1 LLSVDPE
8 GGTTIE
14 RLGSSK
20 GLVAIAALLGTLSV
34 VFAGV
39 AILLHEVAQ
48 ARFDEEFRLLA
59 LDVRLVQ
66 SQNIHRRLR
75 WELGKFQ
82 RELPVESVAF
92 EESAEACELGLWLE
106 SPARVTA
113 EGELQELGAL
123 FKNLEVS
130 HRAFHDSAQRIT
142 ARLAAQDRVGARDDL
157 TQYADPAMVALA
169 GDLERIQETIEGE
182 RRLRGESLRRQE
194 SVGVVMIGGIAL
206 LAVLGSLGAMVTV
219 LSHRRSTVALHRAVD
234 ALEKLIADVPFGV
247 VVVDEGG
254 GIRRANKVA
263 GEVLK
268 SEPAALVGLRW
279 GQFARVAPSTGPEPS
294 HEAVIVDSKGSN
306 IPVLLAAVPTE
317 LDGGAVHINAF
328 VDLSERRR
336 LETQLRHSQKLEAV
350 GQLASGIAHEIN
362 TPSQYVGDSLSYLSD
377 SYHDVLVLI
386 ATYRTLISKTPE
398 PLREEAK
405 LAEDDAD
412 LEYLVN
418 HTPSALQRAKEGMA
432 RITTIVRAM
441 KEFAHPGG
449 VNKQLADLNKALEMT
464 LIIARNEYKY
474 VADVETKLGQ
484 VPTVLCHVDDLNQ
497 VFLNLLVNAAHAIAD
512 RAGPNG
518 PKGRITVRTA
528 HEGQAVRVE
537 VEDSGC
543 GIPEAIRDRVF
554 EPFFTTKEV
563 GRGTGQGLAIA
574 RSIVVEKHGGSLTF
588 ESEVGRGTTFIIRL
602 PIDGTRLEPTS
613 PGPNRE
619 AA

>member
-1 LLSVDPE
+1 
-8 GGTTIE
+8 
-14 RLGSSK
+14 
-20 GLVAIAALLGTLSV
+20 
-34 VFAGV
+34 
-39 AILLHEVAQ
+39 
-48 ARFDEEFRLLA
+48 
-59 LDVRLVQ
+59 
-66 SQNIHRRLR
+66 
-75 WELGKFQ
+75 
-82 RELPVESVAF
+82 
-92 EESAEACELGLWLE
+92 
-106 SPARVTA
+106 
-113 EGELQELGAL
+113 
-123 FKNLEVS
+123 
-130 HRAFHDSAQRIT
+130 
-142 ARLAAQDRVGARDDL
+142 
-157 TQYADPAMVALA
+157 M
-169 GDLERIQETIEGE
+169 
-182 RRLRGESLRRQE
+182 
-194 SVGVVMIGGIAL
+194 
-206 LAVLGSLGAMVTV
+206 
-219 LSHRRSTVALHRAVD
+219 
-234 ALEKLIADVPFGV
+234 
-247 VVVDEGG
+247 
-254 GIRRANKVA
+254 
-263 GEVLK
+263 
-268 SEPAALVGLRW
+268 
-279 GQFARVAPSTGPEPS
+279 
-294 HEAVIVDSKGSN
+294 
-306 IPVLLAAVPTE
+306 
-317 LDGGAVHINAF
+317 
-328 VDLSERRR
+328 
-336 LETQLRHSQKLEAV
+336 
-350 GQLASGIAHEIN
+350 
-362 TPSQYVGDSLSYLSD
+362 
-377 SYHDVLVLI
+377 LVLI